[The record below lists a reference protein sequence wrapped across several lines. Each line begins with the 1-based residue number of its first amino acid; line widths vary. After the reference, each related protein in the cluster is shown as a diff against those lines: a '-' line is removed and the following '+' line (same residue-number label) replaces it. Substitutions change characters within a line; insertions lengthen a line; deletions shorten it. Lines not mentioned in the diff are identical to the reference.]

1 MAKKYKK
8 YKRLT
13 EEKKNLIYKMFE
25 EKVELRKIARILDV
39 YLYTVQYHCK
49 KKLLNTKSYI

>member
-1 MAKKYKK
+1 MVKKYKK

-25 EKVELRKIARILDV
+25 EKVELRKIARILGV
-39 YLYTVQYHCK
+39 QLYTVQYHCK
-49 KKLLNTKSYI
+49 KKLLNTKSCI